1 MTFRNGQSMH
11 ELTFVIWL
19 GQRNWSFSLP
29 STARLDL
36 KLPHE
41 FFIIQTNFIIGRFSH
56 QDFQIY
62 YLHHLHSVYTLFN
75 SEAFDTWSTASAM
88 ICCLFFDIICI
99 FPKRRWR
106 FAYRRVVFKPWFH
119 AVLPAFWTLD
129 KYWCDVSRYT
139 DRFHYIFGPDKIYDS
154 NNE

>member
-1 MTFRNGQSMH
+1 MTLRNGQTMH
-11 ELTFVIWL
+11 ELIFVIWL
-19 GQRNWSFSLP
+19 GQRNWGFSLP
-29 STARLDL
+29 STARMGF

-41 FFIIQTNFIIGRFSH
+41 FFIIQTNFIVGRFSKSGLGAFTHFLIAKPSIRGRPH
-56 QDFQIY
+56 QPI
-62 YLHHLHSVYTLFN
+62 
-75 SEAFDTWSTASAM
+75 
-88 ICCLFFDIICI
+88 ICRLFFDIICI